1 MLATADN
8 ELITQT
14 GPGTPIR
21 MTWFSWSKA
30 KELLNRRWLE
40 GELWSPGMTVNT
52 GRTVPRQPVRRP
64 HRRVR

>member
-40 GELWSPGMTVNT
+40 GSFGL
-52 GRTVPRQPVRRP
+52 RA
-64 HRRVR
+64 